1 MEMNDKI
8 QALHRETF
16 QRMLGIKGDLPDFLL
31 AEYFKVKKLIDRV
44 DGYVSPCDLA
54 GIALHCGFDP
64 ETMTFKETEIS
75 PEALEKLSDD
85 GVGTLTMS
93 QTEIPPANAPA
104 NTGSPAT
111 EATEALT
118 EPIKAPIIPYD
129 TMVEILVD
137 DVITEGKITRTQ
149 EDNGIRTYQVETEDG
164 ETYTVDEDEID
175 IQE

>member
-1 MEMNDKI
+1 
-8 QALHRETF
+8 
-16 QRMLGIKGDLPDFLL
+16 
-31 AEYFKVKKLIDRV
+31 
-44 DGYVSPCDLA
+44 
-54 GIALHCGFDP
+54 
-64 ETMTFKETEIS
+64 
-75 PEALEKLSDD
+75 
-85 GVGTLTMS
+85 MS

-164 ETYTVDEDEID
+164 ETYTVAEDEID
-175 IQE
+175 VQE